1 MSQKKLVLSFI
12 HLINQAVGRADIRHF
27 QTDLIH
33 IHTVCFFFNPHQGV
47 VFTSLGR
54 SSSSG

>member
-1 MSQKKLVLSFI
+1 MATDPPGVIKFI

-33 IHTVCFFFNPHQGV
+33 IHTVWFFLIL
-47 VFTSLGR
+47 TKE
-54 SSSSG
+54 